1 MLNTP
6 AATSTKKST
15 MANTTLKVTVY
26 GGTAPF
32 SIKAQLY
39 KRGEFI
45 IGLTS
50 PGSFEHVFRNL
61 SGNYTLLIS
70 GPNPL
75 GTDGKTRCELTT
87 DQITLTADSDSS
99 PAVRTGKAYLV
110 QFHFTTN
117 IDV

>member
-1 MLNTP
+1 M
-6 AATSTKKST
+6 AQTK
-15 MANTTLKVTVY
+15 LKVTVF

-32 SIKAQLY
+32 SIKASLF
-39 KRGEFI
+39 KGPDFI

-50 PGSFEHVFRNL
+50 PGTFEHDFKNL

-75 GTDGKTRCELTT
+75 GDNGKTKCEINL
-87 DQITLTADSDSS
+87 DEVTLTEDSDSS
-99 PAVRTGKAYLV
+99 PTTRTGKAYFV

-117 IDV
+117 AEV